1 MQNGNPPIR
10 SIPGSDL
17 LTKGQI
23 FHSLLEVFIG
33 IITMHYVCFY
43 MCKSREID
51 IIFFFFA
58 YNIEPDHEN
67 FELAMS

>member
-1 MQNGNPPIR
+1 
-10 SIPGSDL
+10 
-17 LTKGQI
+17 
-23 FHSLLEVFIG
+23 
-33 IITMHYVCFY
+33 

>member
-1 MQNGNPPIR
+1 
-10 SIPGSDL
+10 
-17 LTKGQI
+17 
-23 FHSLLEVFIG
+23 
-33 IITMHYVCFY
+33 

-58 YNIEPDHEN
+58 FNIERDHEN